1 MKLAILILAINIGFL
16 LGNEDGLINHWEFND
31 SLNDSAG
38 DANLKD
44 GVNYKFVKDRF
55 GTKQSAVQLNNGYL
69 VVPPGVYF
77 HNDFTVKAWFNLNA
91 KGLYPRII
99 DFGNGAGRNNV
110 ILCFQSSTSKIHAE
124 LHENLAS
131 LGMGAT
137 QEINMNSWYHIAFSV
152 SGRVGTIYI
161 DGKATSGFTLSG
173 DAKNL
178 QRNYNYIGKS
188 NWAADSLAVA
198 IYDDI
203 RIYNRALC
211 AAEIL
216 ELKNY

>member
-1 MKLAILILAINIGFL
+1 MLQINCQ
-16 LGNEDGLINHWEFND
+16 
-31 SLNDSAG
+31 A
-38 DANLKD
+38 
-44 GVNYKFVKDRF
+44 DRF
-55 GTKQSAVQLNNGYL
+55 GNEQSVVQLSNGYL

-77 HNDFTVKAWFNLNA
+77 HNDFTVTAWVNLNA
-91 KGLYPRII
+91 KGFYPRII
-99 DFGNGAGRNNV
+99 DFGNGAARNN
-110 ILCFQSSTSKIHAE
+110 IAISFGPSNSKLSAS

-131 LGMGAT
+131 LGAGAT
-137 QEINMNSWYHIAFSV
+137 QDISMNSWYHVAFSV

-173 DAKNL
+173 DAQNL

-188 NWAADSLAVA
+188 NWVADSLAVA

-216 ELKNY
+216 ELKN